1 MRLYLLFSIL
11 LLKTLSFAQVTEDFL
26 DGDFTTNPT
35 CSGTTSDYIVNTS
48 NQLQLSNTVAGTSYL
63 SIPHQLTTLNGK
75 EWRFYIKQSFAGSA
89 SNYGRVYLASDN
101 SDLTQTTNGY
111 YLQFGEA
118 GSLDAIR
125 LYKISA
131 GVSTVICSGT
141 DAQIVNSTNTS
152 IRVKRA
158 ANGDW
163 SLYAD
168 FAGGDN
174 FTLLATANDP
184 SNLVGTHF
192 GVNCVYTSSN
202 STKFFYDN
210 IYIGNEIFDVAPP
223 ILNSAS
229 VISANQVDVLFNEA
243 VTTFSSELIANYAL
257 TPTLSIST
265 ATLDGTNPA
274 LVHLVYASNFT
285 NGTNYTL
292 SANNIS
298 DLAGNVAGNQTT
310 SFGYFVADSVVKGD
324 VIISEF
330 YADPSPSFGLP
341 ELEFIEIYN
350 KSNKIFNLQGWK
362 IGDASSEGT
371 IGSSWLLP
379 GEYKV
384 LCATSSVPLFTMTNA
399 VATSSFPSLNNSGDD
414 VVLKD
419 NYGIV
424 LDKLSYTDDWYQDEN
439 KKEGGFTLELINP
452 NDPCSDEN
460 NWIASS
466 DIFGG
471 TPGTVN
477 SVYNITPDNENPQ
490 VTYLLA
496 LSPNWLEIHFNE
508 GMDSVSLINATMT
521 FNPTLTIQNIQ
532 IVGAY
537 PNQMT
542 VQFNENLVGSQTYN
556 LNLQNVADCWLN
568 SSDYLGQFI
577 LPENPAVGDLVIN
590 EILQNP
596 LNSGSDWIE
605 LYNNSSKVINL
616 KDWQFANFDN
626 DTIDNF
632 KTISDNYLL
641 LPNDYVVVGK
651 DSTFVKENYPF
662 SVTGKFLYSELP
674 SYNNDSGT
682 VYLIYNSEIIDKV
695 SYLDSWHFKLL
706 DNTDGVSLE
715 RIDPNG
721 ASSSGFNWHSAA
733 ENVKFA
739 TPGRINS
746 QYLPAVS
753 NGTLSLTSEVVS
765 PDNDGFEDVL
775 QANYELT
782 ENGLLGKATIYDDRG
797 RVIRELFKSELLGS
811 KGSFSW
817 DGTTDTQV
825 KTSIGVYVLVFEAF
839 STNGGVFFTKKLALT
854 VAGKL

>member
-1 MRLYLLFSIL
+1 
-11 LLKTLSFAQVTEDFL
+11 
-26 DGDFTTNPT
+26 
-35 CSGTTSDYIVNTS
+35 
-48 NQLQLSNTVAGTSYL
+48 
-63 SIPHQLTTLNGK
+63 
-75 EWRFYIKQSFAGSA
+75 
-89 SNYGRVYLASDN
+89 
-101 SDLTQTTNGY
+101 
-111 YLQFGEA
+111 
-118 GSLDAIR
+118 
-125 LYKISA
+125 
-131 GVSTVICSGT
+131 
-141 DAQIVNSTNTS
+141 
-152 IRVKRA
+152 
-158 ANGDW
+158 
-163 SLYAD
+163 
-168 FAGGDN
+168 
-174 FTLLATANDP
+174 
-184 SNLVGTHF
+184 
-192 GVNCVYTSSN
+192 
-202 STKFFYDN
+202 
-210 IYIGNEIFDVAPP
+210 
-223 ILNSAS
+223 
-229 VISANQVDVLFNEA
+229 
-243 VTTFSSELIANYAL
+243 
-257 TPTLSIST
+257 
-265 ATLDGTNPA
+265 
-274 LVHLVYASNFT
+274 
-285 NGTNYTL
+285 
-292 SANNIS
+292 
-298 DLAGNVAGNQTT
+298 
-310 SFGYFVADSVVKGD
+310 
-324 VIISEF
+324 
-330 YADPSPSFGLP
+330 
-341 ELEFIEIYN
+341 
-350 KSNKIFNLQGWK
+350 
-362 IGDASSEGT
+362 
-371 IGSSWLLP
+371 
-379 GEYKV
+379 
-384 LCATSSVPLFTMTNA
+384 
-399 VATSSFPSLNNSGDD
+399 
-414 VVLKD
+414 
-419 NYGIV
+419 
-424 LDKLSYTDDWYQDEN
+424 
-439 KKEGGFTLELINP
+439 
-452 NDPCSDEN
+452 
-460 NWIASS
+460 
-466 DIFGG
+466 
-471 TPGTVN
+471 
-477 SVYNITPDNENPQ
+477 
-490 VTYLLA
+490 
-496 LSPNWLEIHFNE
+496 
-508 GMDSVSLINATMT
+508 
-521 FNPTLTIQNIQ
+521 
-532 IVGAY
+532 
-537 PNQMT
+537 MT

-596 LNSGSDWIE
+596 LNGGSDWIE

>member
-1 MRLYLLFSIL
+1 MRLYLLISIL
-11 LLKTLSFAQVTEDFL
+11 LLKTLSFAQVTEDFS

-35 CSGTTSDYIVNTS
+35 WIGTTSDYIVNTS
-48 NQLQLSNTVAGTSYL
+48 NQLQLTNTVAGTSYL

-131 GVSTVICSGT
+131 GFSTVICSGT
-141 DAQIVNSTNTS
+141 DAQIVNSTNAS

-174 FTLLATANDP
+174 YILLATANDP
-184 SNLVGTHF
+184 SNYIGTYF
-192 GVNCVYTSSN
+192 GVSCVYTSSN
-202 STKFFYDN
+202 ATKFFYDN

-223 ILNSAS
+223 VLNGTS
-229 VISANQVDVLFNEA
+229 VISANQVDVVFNEA
-243 VTTFSSELIANYAL
+243 VTTLSCESIPNYSL
-257 TPTLSIST
+257 TPTLLLSS
-265 ATLDGTNPA
+265 ATLDATNPA

-298 DLAGNVAGNQTT
+298 DLAGNISGNQTT
-310 SFGYFVADSVVKGD
+310 TFGYFVADSVIKGD

-341 ELEFIEIYN
+341 EVEFIEIYN

-362 IGDASSEGT
+362 IGDASGDGT
-371 IGSSWLLP
+371 IGTSWLLP

-384 LCATSSVPLFTMTNA
+384 LCATSSVELFTTTSA

-424 LDKLSYTDDWYQDEN
+424 LDKLSFTDAWYQDEN

-460 NWIASS
+460 NWIAST
-466 DIFGG
+466 DFLGG
-471 TPGTVN
+471 TPGHVN

-490 VTYLLA
+490 VTYLLVM
-496 LSPNWLEIHFNE
+496 SPNWLEIHFNE
-508 GMDSVSLINATMT
+508 GMDSTSLVNASMT
-521 FNPTLTIQNIQ
+521 FNPTLTIQSRQ
-532 IVGAY
+532 IAGAF
-537 PNQMT
+537 PNQLI

-556 LNLQNVADCWLN
+556 LNLQNIADCWLN

-596 LNSGSDWIE
+596 LNGGSDWIE
-605 LYNNSSKVINL
+605 LHNNSSKVINL
-616 KDWQFANFDN
+616 KDWQLANFDN
-626 DTIDNF
+626 DTIYNF

-651 DSTFVKENYPF
+651 DSSFVKEHYPF

-733 ENVKFA
+733 EDVQFA

-753 NGTLSLTSEVVS
+753 NGTLNFTSEVIS
-765 PDNDGFEDVL
+765 PDNDGFEDIL

-797 RVIRELFKSELLGS
+797 RVIRELFKNELLGS

-825 KTSIGVYVLVFEAF
+825 KASIGVYVLVFEAF